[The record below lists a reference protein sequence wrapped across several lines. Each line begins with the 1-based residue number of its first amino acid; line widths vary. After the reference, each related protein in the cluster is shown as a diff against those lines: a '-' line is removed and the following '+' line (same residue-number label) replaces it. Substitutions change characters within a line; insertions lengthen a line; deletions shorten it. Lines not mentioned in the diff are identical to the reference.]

1 MFAFNPNNEDEV
13 TNEAL
18 ATLFLKQQSSSTNQQ
33 LDSDDIKVMMNDKI
47 FATYNVVD

>member
-13 TNEAL
+13 TNQAL
-18 ATLFLKQQSSSTNQQ
+18 ATLFLKQQSSTNQQ

-47 FATYNVVD
+47 FATYNVAD